1 MAIELARLGARPVLI
16 ARTQGGLEETDDA
29 IRAAGG
35 ESTLLPL
42 DLTDAEQ
49 VEAIGPSLLQR
60 FGRLDVLVHAAAT
73 LGRLTPVGDIQ
84 PPDWDAVI
92 GVNLAAFWHLVR
104 TCDRLLRAAPAGRAV
119 ILTDSLARD
128 PRAYWGAYGATKAAQ
143 EHLALTWAAET
154 RTTRLRVNLFEP
166 GPVATR
172 LRAQA
177 MPGEDPR
184 SLPLPAHIAP
194 AIAALCCPIEATARC
209 HRRSRRLAPPGDR
222 LRHAAGRLPAHP
234 QPVDLREE
242 VVADRST
249 IGQLAAAAPRYPES
263 SRRRSVRAATVAR
276 NRWQILERI
285 AQTIGMIDAQAVDF
299 PLFDHLAETIV
310 DRLEDFGPL
319 GRQARPGVDTSK
331 KRR

>member
-1 MAIELARLGARPVLI
+1 MLTPLPTPPLAGQIALVTGASRGIGAAVAIELARLGARPVLI
-16 ARTQGGLEETDDA
+16 GRTQGGLEETDDA

-60 FGRLDVLVHAAAT
+60 FGRLDILVHAAAT

-84 PPDWDAVI
+84 PSDWDAVV
-92 GVNLAAFWHLVR
+92 GVNLAAFWHVVR

-119 ILTDSLARD
+119 ILTDGLARD

-166 GPVATR
+166 GPIATR

-194 AIAALCCPIEATARC
+194 AIAALCCPIEA
-209 HRRSRRLAPPGDR
+209 
-222 LRHAAGRLPAHP
+222 RHGAI
-234 QPVDLREE
+234 VS
-242 VVADRST
+242 ADAW
-249 IGQLAAAAPRYPES
+249 L
-263 SRRRSVRAATVAR
+263 
-276 NRWQILERI
+276 
-285 AQTIGMIDAQAVDF
+285 
-299 PLFDHLAETIV
+299 
-310 DRLEDFGPL
+310 
-319 GRQARPGVDTSK
+319 RPGIGSTTPQDAFRTAG
-331 KRR
+331 